1 MAPKTKKIKTN
12 HVKETTEPVVVA
24 PVVEP
29 VVEEQK
35 EPEWYLLEDLEAED
49 IDDEYGDM
57 VIEQRLLVNNVV
69 CVIQQYPLT
78 TIHKSIK
85 CAFFFI

>member
-12 HVKETTEPVVVA
+12 HVQETTVTPVVTPVVEPAVVEEPVVV
-24 PVVEP
+24 
-29 VVEEQK
+29 EEK

-57 VIEQRLLVNNVV
+57 VIQQRLLVNNVV
-69 CVIQQYPLT
+69 C
-78 TIHKSIK
+78 H
-85 CAFFFI
+85 